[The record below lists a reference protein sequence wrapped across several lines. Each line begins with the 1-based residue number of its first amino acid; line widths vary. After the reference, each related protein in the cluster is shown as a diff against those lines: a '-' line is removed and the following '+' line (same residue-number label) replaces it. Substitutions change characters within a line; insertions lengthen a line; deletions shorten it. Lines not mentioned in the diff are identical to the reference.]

1 MLQHNTKRMG
11 GSVLRLVMR
20 LSRHPACGD
29 SRQDVRTGL
38 FHHAFVF
45 IHALKKLDVTI
56 WSSRGVATA
65 RRRPFERPG
74 SNHQSR

>member
-11 GSVLRLVMR
+11 GSILRLVMR
-20 LSRHPACGD
+20 LSRHHTCGD
-29 SRQDVRTGL
+29 SRQDIRTGL
-38 FHHAFVF
+38 FDHAFVF

-65 RRRPFERPG
+65 WRSLFERPG